1 LQSLIYG
8 AAIAFNTF
16 FAMHWINDFATDRT
30 WSIIT
35 TYFLGAVIA
44 FLVCAFIIR
53 LLLGWLKA
61 RSWPVRII
69 LVITLVTGATIGIT
83 ALLYALEYREFYAKW
98 HSEAF
103 SRIWFF
109 EQAFTI
115 LVAFYQF
122 AVLGIRFY
130 LPLAPLILILTSS
143 ILLRSTR

>member
-1 LQSLIYG
+1 
-8 AAIAFNTF
+8 
-16 FAMHWINDFATDRT
+16 MHWLRNFATDRT
-30 WSIIT
+30 ASIIT
-35 TYFLGAVIA
+35 TYFFGAVIA

-53 LLLGWLKA
+53 LSVGWLKA
-61 RSWPVRII
+61 RSRPMRII
-69 LVITLVTGATIGIT
+69 LVIILLAGATIGIT
-83 ALLYALEYREFYAKW
+83 ALIYALDYRAFYAKW

-115 LVAFYQF
+115 LGAFYQF

-130 LPLAPLILILTSS
+130 LPLAPLILILASS